1 MSQPR
6 FSGRTVLITG
16 AGSGIGR
23 TLALAFAA
31 EGANVVA
38 AGRTRSAL
46 DETVALVAQ
55 AGGGGTAIAEAA
67 DVTDP
72 DSIDA
77 LVGTAVERFGS
88 LDVAVNNAGIIRAGQ
103 PIADTDPADWH
114 AVLDTN
120 LTGLFLA
127 LRTEIRQMR
136 AQPRGGAIVNVASN
150 LGAHAQKP
158 GVTAYSAS
166 KAAVASLTRGAALEH
181 IGDGV
186 RINSVSPGVTRTTM
200 SLLPGE
206 TEEGRAARMKEQ
218 SPLGRSVT
226 TDEVAHAVLYL
237 ASDDAAPLV
246 GTDLL
251 IDGGTTL

>member
-1 MSQPR
+1 MSQHR

-55 AGGGGTAIAEAA
+55 AGGGGIAIAQAA

-127 LRTEIRQMR
+127 LRAEIRQMR

-206 TEEGRAARMKEQ
+206 TEEGRVARMKEQ
-218 SPLGRSVT
+218 SPLGRAVT

>member
-1 MSQPR
+1 MSAQR
-6 FSGRTVLITG
+6 FTGRTALITG

-23 TLALAFAA
+23 ALALAFAA
-31 EGANVVA
+31 EGANVVV

-46 DETVALVAQ
+46 EETVALVEE
-55 AGGGGTAIAEAA
+55 AGGVAVARVA
-67 DVTDP
+67 DVTDAAGV
-72 DSIDA
+72 DA
-77 LVGTAVERFGS
+77 LVRGAVERFGS
-88 LDVAVNNAGIIRAGQ
+88 LDVAVNNAGIIRAGRSL
-103 PIADTDPADWH
+103 ADTDPADWQ
-114 AVLDTN
+114 AVMDTN

-127 LRTEIRQMR
+127 LRAEIRQMR
-136 AQPRGGAIVNVASN
+136 AQPGGGTIVNVASN

-186 RINSVSPGVTRTTM
+186 RINSVSPGVTRTAM

-206 TEEGRAARMKEQ
+206 SEEGRAARMKEQ
-218 SPLGRSVT
+218 SPLGRAVT
-226 TDEVAHAVLYL
+226 TAEVARAVLYL
-237 ASDDAAPLV
+237 ASDDAAPVVGADLV
-246 GTDLL
+246 

>member
-6 FSGRTVLITG
+6 FSGRTALITG

-23 TLALAFAA
+23 ALALAFAA
-31 EGANVVA
+31 EGAYVVA
-38 AGRTRSAL
+38 SGRTRTAL
-46 DETVALVAQ
+46 EETVTLVER
-55 AGGGGTAIAEAA
+55 AGGVAIAQPA

-77 LVGTAVERFGS
+77 LIGAAVERFGS
-88 LDVAVNNAGIIRAGQ
+88 LDVAVNNAGIARAGQ
-103 PIADTDPADWH
+103 PLADTGLADWH
-114 AVLDTN
+114 ALMDTN

-127 LRTEIRQMR
+127 LRAEVRQMR
-136 AQPRGGAIVNVASN
+136 AQPHGGAIVNIASN
-150 LGAHAQKP
+150 LGVHTQKP
-158 GVTAYSAS
+158 GMTAYSAS

-181 IGDGV
+181 IRDGV
-186 RINSVSPGVTRTTM
+186 RINSVSPGVTRTSM

-218 SPLGRSVT
+218 SPLGRAVT
-226 TDEVAHAVLYL
+226 TDEVARAVLYL
-237 ASDDAAPLV
+237 ASQDAAPLV
-246 GTDLL
+246 GTDLV